1 MGPREAELTADC
13 QVLRTLATQ
22 VGICHPSGSGGQ
34 RRGQASPRW
43 LGSLVYA
50 LWTVAG
56 RADLNA
62 QLRAWLA
69 IANARPWR
77 VLGSAPTDRTTADR
91 VARLVLPPD
100 AAHRPMVQDAG
111 PRTATSGWTGCMNP
125 SRQHEARHR
134 PEHREQTPN
143 PRLHLIDRRSRCG
156 QTRWG
161 GSSLPS
167 VVLEVLLDRQPA
179 GPLCVATG
187 AHSSGLSDKPV
198 EEKSGRRGR
207 ELKLSQGP

>member
-69 IANARPWR
+69 IAVDARPWR

-100 AAHRPMVQDAG
+100 ARASTDG
-111 PRTATSGWTGCMNP
+111 PGRGTKDCYVRLDWM
-125 SRQHEARHR
+125 HE
-134 PEHREQTPN
+134 
-143 PRLHLIDRRSRCG
+143 
-156 QTRWG
+156 
-161 GSSLPS
+161 SLP
-167 VVLEVLLDRQPA
+167 PA
-179 GPLCVATG
+179 
-187 AHSSGLSDKPV
+187 
-198 EEKSGRRGR
+198 
-207 ELKLSQGP
+207 